1 MPFILGGRMPFISI
15 RLVEGTLGEGTPEKK
30 AEIARRIV
38 QAIHE
43 VGGLDKELVWL
54 TYEDITPREWY
65 VGDKKV
71 ETLWAEKGRK

>member
-1 MPFILGGRMPFISI
+1 MPFISI

-43 VGGLDKELVWL
+43 VGGLDKDLVWL
-54 TYEDITPREWY
+54 TYEDIPPASGMSGTRRLNRS
-65 VGDKKV
+65 GLKKGKSSD
-71 ETLWAEKGRK
+71 ARYP